1 MLWKEVDLNACM
13 VIYEA
18 HHIPW
23 FCLTGHLQI
32 NFRILRNLNY
42 SKEAHVRAPS
52 GRKTKQKN
60 LIHGEESQGTFYHLN
75 SPLCSVYACV
85 PSWNWR
91 QKFRSEHQLR
101 DNTFSL
107 LSSSGER
114 AWRTSGIFP
123 KDSVSVQ
130 DLIPFQRPHSWYFG
144 WGFWQQSTGVA
155 SPSPSELI
163 SCFLSSAKQH
173 WVHFGLFNH
182 SLTHRHFDCI
192 KFCDLE

>member
-1 MLWKEVDLNACM
+1 MYV
-13 VIYEA
+13 
-18 HHIPW
+18 H
-23 FCLTGHLQI
+23 
-32 NFRILRNLNY
+32 
-42 SKEAHVRAPS
+42 PS
-52 GRKTKQKN
+52 GRKTKEKN
-60 LIHGEESQGTFYHLN
+60 LIHGEESQRTFCHLN
-75 SPLCSVYACV
+75 SPLCPVHACV

-91 QKFRSEHQLR
+91 QEFRSDHQLR

-130 DLIPFQRPHSWYFG
+130 DLIPFQRPHSWYLG

-155 SPSPSELI
+155 SHSPSELI

-182 SLTHRHFDCI
+182 SLTHRHFDVSNFVI
-192 KFCDLE
+192 LNKPAEKFQVFYFCFCLFVHMYVLAECQEHFWYIIAKAI